1 MMMISMMIM
10 MMMMRRRRGRKWKHV
25 PCFHRDFL
33 SLFSFARRK
42 KKLKDEGAKKTK
54 IAFLAFGTFY
64 TPDTQDAQRH
74 ITRIKM
80 DPQLLNSLPEEDKT
94 KMVAM
99 IETMQTRDR

>member
-54 IAFLAFGTFY
+54 INRFFSFRHFLHT
-64 TPDTQDAQRH
+64 RH
-74 ITRIKM
+74 TRRT
-80 DPQLLNSLPEEDKT
+80 KT
-94 KMVAM
+94 HYKNKNGSATV
-99 IETMQTRDR
+99 ELFTGRG

>member
-1 MMMISMMIM
+1 MFLVSTEIFC
-10 MMMMRRRRGRKWKHV
+10 RFLALPEEKKNWKT
-25 PCFHRDFL
+25 RE
-33 SLFSFARRK
+33 R
-42 KKLKDEGAKKTK
+42 KKTK
-54 IAFLAFGTFY
+54 IAFLAFGTY